1 MNELQ
6 VNDYEVRVW
15 GTKDRWVDID
25 LRGALGYARSD
36 MGSGMQTLADEGS
49 EEYRLVKELCDSVR
63 DAVLALDKHIREFQ
77 GRDADEQ

>member
-6 VNDYEVRVW
+6 VNDYEIRVW

-25 LRGALGYARSD
+25 LRGALQYARSD

-49 EEYRLVKELCDSVR
+49 EEYMRVKGLCDSVR
-63 DAVLALDKHIREFQ
+63 DATLALDSHIRELQ
-77 GRDADEQ
+77 ERS

>member
-36 MGSGMQTLADEGS
+36 MGSGMQTLADDGS
-49 EEYRLVKELCDSVR
+49 KEYMRVKELCDSVR
-63 DAVLALDKHIREFQ
+63 DAILALDSYIRELQ
-77 GRDADEQ
+77 ERS